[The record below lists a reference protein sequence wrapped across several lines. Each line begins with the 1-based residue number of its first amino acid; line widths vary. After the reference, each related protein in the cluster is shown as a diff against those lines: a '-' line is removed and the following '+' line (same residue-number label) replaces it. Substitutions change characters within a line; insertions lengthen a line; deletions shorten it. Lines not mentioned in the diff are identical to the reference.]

1 MTEPIRICDDHGVFA
16 TESEVCPLCDARGTK
31 LLSGDRRRRLSKFMS
46 GALRHFPD
54 DAGLELDERGWTS
67 YDAFVDAV
75 EREYDWATA
84 EHVAAVIAMDPKG
97 RFERT
102 AGDASAG
109 EPDELVRAAFGHSVD
124 ISLEP
129 AETPVPDVLYHG
141 TAPENVASILEEG
154 LQPMSRQHVHLSE
167 SREEARRVANRHTS
181 DPIILIIDAA
191 GMLADGNR
199 VAKRG
204 TETYTTDRVP
214 PEYIVEAKP
223 DAPTNGDD
231 GRNR

>member
-16 TESEVCPLCDARGTK
+16 TDSGVCPFCDARGK
-31 LLSGDRRRRLSKFMS
+31 VLLSGDRRRRLSKFAS
-46 GALRHFPD
+46 GALRHFPG
-54 DAGLELDERGWTS
+54 DAGLALDDRGWTG
-67 YDAFVDAV
+67 YGALVEAV
-75 EREYDWATA
+75 ERKYEWATA
-84 EHVAAVIAMDPKG
+84 EHVAAVIATDPKG

-102 AGDASAG
+102 AGDASAD
-109 EPDELVRAAFGHSVD
+109 ESDELVRAAYGHSVD
-124 ISLEP
+124 VSLEP
-129 AETPVPDVLYHG
+129 TDTPVPDELYHG

-181 DPIILIIDAA
+181 NPIILIIDAA
-191 GMLADGNR
+191 GMLADGDR
-199 VAKRG
+199 IAKRG

-223 DAPTNGDD
+223 DASVTDD
-231 GRNR
+231 